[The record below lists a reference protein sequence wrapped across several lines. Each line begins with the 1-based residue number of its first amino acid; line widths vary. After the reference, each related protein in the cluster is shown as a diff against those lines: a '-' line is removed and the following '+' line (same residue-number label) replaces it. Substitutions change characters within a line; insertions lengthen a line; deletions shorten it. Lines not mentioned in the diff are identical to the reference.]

1 MFLGPLEGILSLRI
15 HFRPVLRRHTEFTF
29 SPQILPLAQ
38 YWASGRIWGENV
50 NSVCRRK
57 TGRKC
62 ILRLRIPSKGPK
74 NISTCLG

>member
-15 HFRPVLRRHTEFTF
+15 HFGPLLRRHTEFTF
-29 SPQILPLAQ
+29 SPQILLLAQ

-57 TGRKC
+57 TGQKC
-62 ILRLRIPSKGPK
+62 ILRLRIPSRGPK
-74 NISTCLG
+74 NISTYLE